1 MSPML
6 TTETSL
12 QRDLAQLQLEIDRYL
27 AAVEAFRAEGNEP
40 AWRAEASWR
49 SCA

>member
-1 MSPML
+1 MSPTL
-6 TTETSL
+6 TTQELS
-12 QRDLAQLQLEIDRYL
+12 QRNLAQLRLEVERYL

-40 AWRAEASWR
+40 AWQAEAPLR